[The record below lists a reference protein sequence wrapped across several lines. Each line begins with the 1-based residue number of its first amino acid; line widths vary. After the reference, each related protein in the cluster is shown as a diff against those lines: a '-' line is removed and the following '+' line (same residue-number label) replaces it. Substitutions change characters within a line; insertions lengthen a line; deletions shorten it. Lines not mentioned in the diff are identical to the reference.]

1 MDWSVPWAASA
12 RGAVGAIA
20 RPFIPWVGGKE
31 KLMHYI
37 MQIFPPKIRTYV
49 ELFGGSGSI
58 LLGMPPKAGRLD
70 IYNDLDADL
79 SNLFL
84 CVRDH
89 CGQLLAELKFLP
101 IHSRAVFEVY
111 KYFLAHR
118 EVHQAL

>member
-1 MDWSVPWAASA
+1 
-12 RGAVGAIA
+12 
-20 RPFIPWVGGKE
+20 
-31 KLMHYI
+31 MHYI

-101 IHSRAVFEVY
+101 IHSRAVFEIY

-118 EVHQAL
+118 EVHQALYEQAIQ